1 MGLLISNINLLKKEN
16 KQFKGGKMGKTIA
29 EKILSEKAGKDVI
42 PGEIIV
48 ARVDLA
54 LVQDGTGPLTVEVF
68 DKFGF
73 KDVKPDKAILFI
85 DHAAPS
91 PRKELS
97 NAHNILRDFAKRTRA
112 MVSDVGEGVSHQI
125 MAEKYVKPGDLLVGA
140 DSHTCTGGGLGAFST
155 GMGSTDLALAFGLGK
170 VWLKVP
176 ETFLF
181 ELKGKLPEGVYSK
194 DIILHII
201 GTIGADGATY
211 KAMEFTGEV
220 LEQLSQEARLTIS
233 NMAVEAGAKAGLI
246 PTDETTRAYLKAYGR
261 ENDFREIK
269 ADPDAKYEKVFTID
283 VSNLEPVVSFPHTV
297 DNTKKISEAK
307 GVKIDQV
314 FIGTCTNGRIED
326 LRIAA
331 SILKGRKKH
340 PDIRLIIVPA
350 SRDVYKKALKEGLF
364 DIFIDAGAAI
374 MAPGC
379 GPCVGVHEGV
389 LGDKERVLSTQNR
402 NFLGRMGNPKGEI
415 YLASP
420 ATAAASAITG
430 EITDPRDYLQ

>member
-1 MGLLISNINLLKKEN
+1 
-16 KQFKGGKMGKTIA
+16 MGKTIA

-48 ARVDLA
+48 ANVDLA

-73 KDVKPDKAILFI
+73 KKVKPSKSVLFI

-97 NAHNILRDFAKRTRA
+97 NAHNILRDFSKRTDA
-112 MVSDVGEGVSHQI
+112 IVSDVGEGVSHQI
-125 MAEKYVKPGDLLVGA
+125 MAERYVKPGDLLVGA
-140 DSHTCTGGGLGAFST
+140 DSHTCTGGALGAFST

-176 ETFLF
+176 DTFLF
-181 ELKGKLPEGVYSK
+181 NLKGKLPKGVYSK

-201 GTIGADGATY
+201 GKIGADGATY

-220 LEQLSQEARLTIS
+220 LNQLTQEARLTIS
-233 NMAVEAGAKAGLI
+233 NMAVEAGAKVGLI
-246 PTDETTRAYLKAYGR
+246 PTDEITKEYLKSKGR
-261 ENDFREIK
+261 ESDFKEIK
-269 ADPDAKYEKVFTID
+269 PDSDAKYEKVFDID
-283 VSNLEPVVSFPHTV
+283 VSELEPVVSFPHTV
-297 DNTKKISEAK
+297 DNTRNIKEAEGIK
-307 GVKIDQV
+307 VNQV
-314 FIGTCTNGRIED
+314 FLGSCTNGRIED

-331 SILKGRKKH
+331 SILKGKKKH
-340 PDIRLIIVPA
+340 KDIRLIVVPA
-350 SRDVYKKALKEGLF
+350 SKKVYLQALKEGLLE
-364 DIFIDAGAAI
+364 IFVEAGGAV

-389 LGDKERVLSTQNR
+389 LGDGEKVLSTQNR

-420 ATAAASAITG
+420 ATAAATAIEG
-430 EITDPRDYLQ
+430 VITDPRKYL